1 MSDVK
6 LIDDRDIEFLLYEF
20 LDTQAL
26 LERPRYQ
33 EHSREIFNTT
43 LDTAKTIA
51 QKYFANHNSKGDENE
66 PSFDGEKVHLIPETQ
81 AAWDAYAEAGFLG
94 AAYDFEE
101 GGSQMPEIILRAAMG
116 YITAAN
122 PSTTVYPFLTLG
134 AANLVRSFASDE
146 HKATYLPPMMDGRFA
161 GTMALTEPGQGSALA
176 DITTSAKP
184 QADGTYRIFGQKMFI
199 TGGDQSLTDNII
211 HMVLARVEGAPAGTK
226 GISMFICPKV
236 LINEDGSLGERN
248 DVALAGL
255 LHKMGYKNATSTV
268 LNFGEKVFGGT
279 PEDTRGNP
287 SVRQI
292 YLGNGDET
300 YGASND
306 HA

>member
-134 AANLVRSFASDE
+134 AANLVRSFASEE
-146 HKATYLPPMMDGRFA
+146 HKAT
-161 GTMALTEPGQGSALA
+161 
-176 DITTSAKP
+176 
-184 QADGTYRIFGQKMFI
+184 
-199 TGGDQSLTDNII
+199 
-211 HMVLARVEGAPAGTK
+211 
-226 GISMFICPKV
+226 
-236 LINEDGSLGERN
+236 
-248 DVALAGL
+248 
-255 LHKMGYKNATSTV
+255 
-268 LNFGEKVFGGT
+268 
-279 PEDTRGNP
+279 
-287 SVRQI
+287 
-292 YLGNGDET
+292 
-300 YGASND
+300 
-306 HA
+306 